1 MNGKKKL
8 PLCLVFATP
17 KGKRREKELMEFSC
31 WCWFID
37 GMSELEN
44 FSSSP
49 GVDIIRVGFSKD
61 QGVAYLVVLITVIGK
76 VFYETGRLLL

>member
-1 MNGKKKL
+1 MYEATVIGERKKERKRGYG
-8 PLCLVFATP
+8 VFLARAVVHWW
-17 KGKRREKELMEFSC
+17 GVRVGE
-31 WCWFID
+31 I
-37 GMSELEN
+37 
-44 FSSSP
+44 